1 MAIDLA
7 VSQGS
12 PAVQR
17 VVLDVTESE
26 IPDGAVAVRT
36 SGTGLLG
43 MRERVEAH
51 GGELAIEISAAGG
64 LSLHA
69 WLPVEVVHA

>member
-1 MAIDLA
+1 MS
-7 VSQGS
+7 V
-12 PAVQR
+12 
-17 VVLDVTESE
+17 DVTESN
-26 IPDGAVAVRT
+26 VATQGVEVSS

-51 GGELAIEISAAGG
+51 GGQLRVEINREGG

-69 WLPVEVVHA
+69 WMPVESRHEAVNA